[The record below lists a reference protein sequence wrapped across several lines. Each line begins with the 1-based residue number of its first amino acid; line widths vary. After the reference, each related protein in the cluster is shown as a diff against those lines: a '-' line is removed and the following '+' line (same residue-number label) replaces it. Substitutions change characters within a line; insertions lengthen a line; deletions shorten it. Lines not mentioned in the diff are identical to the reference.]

1 MTQGI
6 GCYGF
11 LIPKRSL
18 KVITILHVK
27 KEEHF
32 PKLLK
37 CRRQVCKL
45 RGINKFWVLV
55 VEVYDSLRSCRSCKT
70 TSLLT
75 ATCLCHKSTEV
86 ETVTYQYYNSI
97 LKSS

>member
-32 PKLLK
+32 PKLIK

-55 VEVYDSLRSCRSCKT
+55 VEVYDSLRCFAEAESTAWYRGSIPAYWANN
-70 TSLLT
+70 LT
-75 ATCLCHKSTEV
+75 E
-86 ETVTYQYYNSI
+86 
-97 LKSS
+97 